1 MSLPIGTIA
10 ENLNFS
16 YGYDGKKY
24 YVTEGAFQYLVTR
37 IHLTFDEAKQL
48 FEALTFNNVED
59 ICTKKVSN
67 VIKSARKSKFEGDNL
82 FWHFV
87 KSLK

>member
-1 MSLPIGTIA
+1 MSLPIGTIG
-10 ENLNFS
+10 ENSNFS

-48 FEALTFNNVED
+48 FEALTFINSESTC
-59 ICTKKVSN
+59 IKKVSN
-67 VIKSARKSKFEGDNL
+67 VIKTARKAKWQGNDL
-82 FWHFV
+82 FWWFV
-87 KSLK
+87 KTLK